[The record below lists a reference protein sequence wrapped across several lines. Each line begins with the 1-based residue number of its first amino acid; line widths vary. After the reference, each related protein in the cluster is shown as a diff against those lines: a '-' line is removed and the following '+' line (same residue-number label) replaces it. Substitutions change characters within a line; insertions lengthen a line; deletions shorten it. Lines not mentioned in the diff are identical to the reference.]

1 MYIDDSSTNMLNN
14 KHINLDD
21 ISTVTEVVTILN
33 PQDID
38 ILASLLDTKKGNL
51 STVFDSWMK
60 KVLDKESERKMN
72 IEWSRKINDSLN
84 RQLQDEFL
92 SDEEYIDLE
101 YI

>member
-1 MYIDDSSTNMLNN
+1 MTRQRVLNN
-14 KHINLDD
+14 EHIKLDV
-21 ISTVTEVVTILN
+21 IPTVTEAVTIPN

-92 SDEEYIDLE
+92 SNAEYIDLE
-101 YI
+101 CI